1 MSKYKKCESCEGTG
15 VAGHQR
21 KDPEVRRQEILGAA
35 VELARESGYLK
46 MTHSHIAGRVEVSPS
61 LVRKYY
67 ETKSKLREAVM
78 VEAVRLEVVEVV
90 LQGLAALDPI
100 AQSAPATLRA
110 AALES
115 CA

>member
-1 MSKYKKCESCEGTG
+1 MSKNNCKHCAPSYE
-15 VAGHQR
+15 R
-21 KDPEVRRQEILGAA
+21 KDPEVRCREILEAA
-35 VELARESGYLK
+35 VEIASEQGYLNL
-46 MTHSHIAGRVEVSPS
+46 THPKVAGRVEVSPS

-67 ETKSKLREAVM
+67 VTKTLLRDAVM
-78 VEAVRLEVVEVV
+78 AEAVRLEIVEVV

-100 AQSAPATLRA
+100 AQSAPSTLRA

>member
-1 MSKYKKCESCEGTG
+1 MNKDKCGNCGTPTYE
-15 VAGHQR
+15 R
-21 KDPEVRRQEILGAA
+21 KDPVIRRQEILGAA

-61 LVRKYY
+61 LIRKYY
-67 ETKSKLREAVM
+67 VDKSKLRNAVM
-78 VEAVRLEVVEVV
+78 AEAVRLEIAEIV
-90 LQGLAALDPI
+90 LQGLAAKDPI
-100 AQSAPATLRA
+100 AHDAPAALRA